1 LAIRRNR
8 TSNKIGG
15 RQRGAKKER
24 LQSDGDAEA
33 HINEADQPSK
43 RVMKAALNILA
54 TRSCSEGQLRERL
67 SAKAWADARLIEDCI
82 KRLKKLGY
90 VDDERFAQGYAS
102 YRIGLKP
109 LGRAR
114 LARELALRKLSR
126 SSIEGA
132 LNAVYDEVPEETFI
146 DRAIARRMRT
156 HGRPADRAAA
166 KRLFDHLVRLGFEYD
181 LIVRKLSGLRTN
193 DGNE

>member
-1 LAIRRNR
+1 LAIRRHR
-8 TSNKIGG
+8 TSNKIGDG
-15 RQRGAKKER
+15 RKAAKKGRSGADSAGQLKEV
-24 LQSDGDAEA
+24 
-33 HINEADQPSK
+33 DQPGN

-67 SAKAWADARLIEDCI
+67 SAKGWAETGLIEDCI
-82 KRLKKLGY
+82 RQLKNLGY
-90 VDDERFAQGYAS
+90 VNDDRFAQGYAN

-132 LNAVYDEVPEETFI
+132 LDAVFEESPEETLI
-146 DRAIARRMRT
+146 DRAIARRLRT

-181 LIVRKLSGLRTN
+181 LIVRKLNGLRTN
-193 DGNE
+193 TDNE

>member
-1 LAIRRNR
+1 
-8 TSNKIGG
+8 
-15 RQRGAKKER
+15 
-24 LQSDGDAEA
+24 
-33 HINEADQPSK
+33 
-43 RVMKAALNILA
+43 MKAALNILA

-67 SAKAWADARLIEDCI
+67 SAKGWAETGLIEDCI
-82 KRLKKLGY
+82 RQLKNLGY
-90 VDDERFAQGYAS
+90 VNDDRFAQGYAN

-132 LNAVYDEVPEETFI
+132 LDAVFEESPEETLI
-146 DRAIARRMRT
+146 DRAIARRLRT

-181 LIVRKLSGLRTN
+181 LIVRKLNGLRTN
-193 DGNE
+193 TDNE